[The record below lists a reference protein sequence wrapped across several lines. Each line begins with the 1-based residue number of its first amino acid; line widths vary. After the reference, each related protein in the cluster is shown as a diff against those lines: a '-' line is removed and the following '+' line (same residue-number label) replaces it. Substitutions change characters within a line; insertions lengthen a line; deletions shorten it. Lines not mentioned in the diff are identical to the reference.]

1 MKTVHHKDALSIF
14 LGSKLVSYILTIG
27 IAEMDIIWPIK
38 NKIFAYAEKK
48 TTVKFV
54 TQQLKIMIL
63 VCLVEEEEL
72 SLVLD
77 KLLLLLLQI
86 GVFFVIKDV
95 VVMGLG
101 GILSAFQRMDQL
113 GPFLI

>member
-1 MKTVHHKDALSIF
+1 MD
-14 LGSKLVSYILTIG
+14 TI
-27 IAEMDIIWPIK
+27 WLIK
-38 NKIFAYAEKK
+38 NKTYAYAEKK

-86 GVFFVIKDV
+86 GVFFVIKV
-95 VVMGLG
+95 L
-101 GILSAFQRMDQL
+101 LSML
-113 GPFLI
+113 VCISSVEPGPLLIT